1 MRMPG
6 LTSIVLAAG
15 LALGAPAFAQNSA
28 APAAPAPEAVAP
40 APVAAPAPDAAA
52 TPAPAASATP
62 AVADPTLDAA
72 GLPLTRVAP
81 GIGQPQD
88 RLFGL
93 QEQVT
98 PNGRDAHWFH
108 NWVLLPL
115 IVIISLFVLAL
126 MIYVVIRYR
135 RAANPVPSRTS
146 HNTAIEIVWTLAPVL
161 ILIAIAVPSIR
172 LLAAQFKPAP
182 ENAVTLKAIGNQWF
196 WSYEYP
202 DHGDIKLTANMLKE
216 QTEVA
221 AGQRY
226 RTDADGPRLL
236 AADTRVVLPV
246 GVPIRLVATAQDVIH
261 SWAVPAFWIKIDAVP
276 GRLNETS
283 FIIEKP
289 GLYFGQCSELCGARH
304 AYMPIAVE
312 AVSPEV
318 FAQWVASKGGK
329 MPSEGAAPQSA
340 TAAGNDASAEPDNAA
355 QAGPVINAT
364 EAATVT
370 NKPATQN
377 PAGLGQTGH

>member
-6 LTSIVLAAG
+6 LISIVLAAG

-28 APAAPAPEAVAP
+28 APVAP
-40 APVAAPAPDAAA
+40 APVAAPAPAAAPAADAAA
-52 TPAPAASATP
+52 PAAAPTP
-62 AVADPTLDAA
+62 AVADPTLDAQ
-72 GLPLTRVAP
+72 GRPLLKAVP
-81 GIGQPQD
+81 GMGQPQD
-88 RLFGL
+88 AIYGL

-98 PNGRDAHWFH
+98 PNGRDAHRFH
-108 NWVLLPL
+108 NYILLPL
-115 IVIISLFVLAL
+115 ITIISLFVLGL
-126 MIYVVIRYR
+126 LIWVIIRYR

-146 HNTAIEIVWTLAPVL
+146 HNTMIEIVWTLAPVL

-216 QTEVA
+216 QADVP

-236 AADTRVVLPV
+236 ATDTRVVLPV

-261 SWAVPAFWIKIDAVP
+261 SWAVPAFWIKMDAVP

-312 AVSPEV
+312 AVSPAV

-329 MPSEGAAPQSA
+329 MPGEAAEPQST
-340 TAAGNDASAEPDNAA
+340 TAAGNDASAEVGNAA
-355 QAGPVINAT
+355 EAGPVVNAT
-364 EAATVT
+364 AAPTVT